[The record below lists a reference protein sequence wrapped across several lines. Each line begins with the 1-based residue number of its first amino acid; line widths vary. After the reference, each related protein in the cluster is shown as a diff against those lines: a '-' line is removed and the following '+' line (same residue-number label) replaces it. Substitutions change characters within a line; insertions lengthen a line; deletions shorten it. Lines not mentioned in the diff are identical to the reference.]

1 MNFTFLNKYFGYY
14 LKGAE
19 ITIVL
24 AFFAVLFGTILGLG
38 FTLLRRSRFKI
49 TRFIGTAY
57 VEFVR
62 GTPLLVQIYIIYIGL
77 PKLIGIDLPDMTVG
91 AVALAFNS
99 AAYVSEIIRA
109 GIEAV
114 DKGQMEAARSLGMT
128 QRMAMFQV
136 VIPQAFKN
144 ILPAL
149 GNEFISVIKES
160 SMVSV
165 IGVAELMYKAGIV
178 RGNTAL
184 GLEPIIVAAV
194 IYFILTFT
202 LTRGLKYVERRMKAS
217 DIR

>member
-1 MNFTFLNKYFGYY
+1 MNFTFLGKYFEYY

-24 AFFAVLFGTILGLG
+24 AFFAVLFGTMLGLAL
-38 FTLLRRSRFKI
+38 TLLRRSKFKI
-49 TRFIGTAY
+49 ISLIATSY

-77 PKLIGIDLPDMTVG
+77 PKLIGTDMPDMLVG
-91 AVALAFNS
+91 AIALSLNS

-109 GIEAV
+109 GIDAV
-114 DKGQMEAARSLGMT
+114 DKGQMEASRSLGMNHGLT
-128 QRMAMFQV
+128 MIHII
-136 VIPQAFKN
+136 IPQAFKN

-149 GNEFISVIKES
+149 GNEFIAIIKDS

-165 IGVAELMYKAGIV
+165 IGVAELMYNAGIV

-184 GLEPIIVAAV
+184 GLEPIIIAAV

-202 LTRGLKYVERRMKAS
+202 LTRALGYVERWMKAS

>member
-1 MNFTFLNKYFGYY
+1 LNFSFLDKYYQYY
-14 LKGAE
+14 LTGTG

-24 AFFAVLFGTILGLG
+24 AFSAVVFGTVLGLLLS
-38 FTLLRRSRFKI
+38 LLRRSKFKLLSYVSRI
-49 TRFIGTAY
+49 Y

-62 GTPLLVQIYIIYIGL
+62 GTPILVQIYIIYIGL
-77 PKLIGIDLPDMTVG
+77 PKLLGSDMPDMMVG
-91 AVALAFNS
+91 AIALALNS
-99 AAYVSEIIRA
+99 GAYISEIIRA

-114 DKGQMEAARSLGMT
+114 DKGQMEAARSLGMNE
-128 QRMAMFQV
+128 RLAMFQV

-184 GLEPIIVAAV
+184 GLEPILIAAG
-194 IYFILTFT
+194 IYFALTFI
-202 LTRGLKYVERRMKAS
+202 LARGLNYVERRMKAS

>member
-1 MNFTFLNKYFGYY
+1 MNFTFLDKYSSYY
-14 LKGAE
+14 IKGAE
-19 ITIVL
+19 ITIIL
-24 AFFAVLFGTILGLG
+24 ALCAVLFGTVLGLLL
-38 FTLLRRSRFKI
+38 TLIRRSKI
-49 TRFIGTAY
+49 KLISILGTAY

-77 PKLIGIDLPDMTVG
+77 PNLTGLDMSDMAVG
-91 AVALAFNS
+91 AVALSLNS
-99 AAYVSEIIRA
+99 AAYISEIIRA
-109 GIEAV
+109 GIDAV

-128 QRMAMFQV
+128 QGQAMIDV

-165 IGVAELMYKAGIV
+165 IGVAELMYNAGIV

-184 GLEPIIVAAV
+184 GLEPVIVAAG
-194 IYFILTFT
+194 IYFVITFT
-202 LTRGLKYVERRMKAS
+202 LTRCLGFVERRLKAS

>member
-1 MNFTFLNKYFGYY
+1 MNFSFLGKYIGYY
-14 LKGAE
+14 IRGTE
-19 ITIVL
+19 ITIIL
-24 AFFAVLFGTILGLG
+24 AFFAVIFGTILGLAL
-38 FTLLRRSRFKI
+38 TLLRRNKI
-49 TRFIGTAY
+49 KPISFIGTAY

-77 PKLIGIDLPDMTVG
+77 PILIGMDIPDMAVG
-91 AVALAFNS
+91 AIALSLNS
-99 AAYVSEIIRA
+99 AAYISEIIRA

-114 DKGQMEAARSLGMT
+114 DKGQMEAARSLGMN
-128 QRMAMFQV
+128 QRLAMFEII
-136 VIPQAFKN
+136 IPQAFKN

-165 IGVAELMYKAGIV
+165 IGVAELMYNQGIV

-184 GLEPIIVAAV
+184 GLEPVIVAAG
-194 IYFILTFT
+194 IYFVITFT
-202 LTRGLKYVERRMKAS
+202 LSRGLGVIERRLKAS

>member
-1 MNFTFLNKYFGYY
+1 MNFSFLDKYIGYY
-14 LKGAE
+14 IRGTE
-19 ITIVL
+19 ITIIL
-24 AFFAVLFGTILGLG
+24 ALFAVIFGTILGLAL
-38 FTLLRRSRFKI
+38 TLLRKNKI
-49 TRFIGTAY
+49 KPISFVGTAY

-77 PKLIGIDLPDMTVG
+77 PILIGIDIPDMAVG
-91 AVALAFNS
+91 AIALALNS
-99 AAYVSEIIRA
+99 AAYISEIIRA

-114 DKGQMEAARSLGMT
+114 DKGQMEAARSLGMN
-128 QRMAMFQV
+128 QRLAMFEII
-136 VIPQAFKN
+136 IPQAFKN

-165 IGVAELMYKAGIV
+165 IGVAELMYNQGIV

-184 GLEPIIVAAV
+184 GLEPVIVAAG
-194 IYFILTFT
+194 IYFVITFA
-202 LTRGLKYVERRMKAS
+202 LSRGLGIIERRLKVS